1 MTTNTTTTTNTN
13 TDYANACLSAG
24 RSHLGDDDVA
34 GELWL
39 GSVPVELLERRARLL
54 RLDNA
59 RKHGRRARLLA
70 EWVAE
75 RWPSDSRNGH
85 RLLADAV
92 LDTDTD
98 TDLDVPAL
106 VTRAIDVLGAELAGW
121 LADGISVPACAARL
135 GVSPQTVRRRLAA
148 AQELLAGE

>member
-1 MTTNTTTTTNTN
+1 MTTNTTTNTN
-13 TDYANACLSAG
+13 TDYANACLTAG
-24 RSHLGDDDVA
+24 RSHIGDDDVA

-54 RLDNA
+54 RLDNT
-59 RKHGRRARLLA
+59 RKNGRRARLLA

-75 RWPSDSRNGH
+75 RWPSDARNGQ
-85 RLLADAV
+85 RLLAEAV

-98 TDLDVPAL
+98 SGIDLPAL
-106 VTRAIDVLGAELAGW
+106 VASAIDVLGAELAGW
-121 LADGISVPACAARL
+121 LADGLSVPACADRL

-148 AQELLAGE
+148 ARELLARE